1 MLETICETMV
11 EAYRRNWITSR
22 DGNVSIR
29 HHDRDHF
36 YITPSG
42 VRKQTLQ
49 PDQFKRIGITTGINS
64 GVGQGIYWHLWRE
77 LEYTDISSSL
87 KPSGEI
93 PLHFGL
99 QKEMGKHKNDVRVVM
114 HFHPTYCVAAMHAG
128 IDLSSMVKDFPELS
142 RYTKVAPNVGD
153 VPPISQELADQCF
166 EKLELDSQGN
176 IQYDIVGIKGHGV
189 VAIDTS
195 PWRAF
200 EHIERL
206 EHICQIVLASRQIQQ
221 SKSVDSIA
229 CVDASRSSSK
239 IKAEDFGVPP
249 EFAERAENYAQ
260 WSIAKAKEFYVK
272 LASTGIDPRPATDPE
287 KYLPGARAAAEAVA
301 KGIAACIR
309 ESKLT

>member
-42 VRKQTLQ
+42 VRKQTMQ
-49 PDQFKRIGITTGINS
+49 PDQFKKIKINRALAS
-64 GVGQGIYWHLWRE
+64 GWGSLDFLYAWE
-77 LEYTDISSSL
+77 EMPYTDISSAL

-99 QKEMGKHKNDVRVVM
+99 QREMGQHSNDVRVVM

-128 IDLSSMVKDFPELS
+128 IDLSTITNDFPELS
-142 RYTKVAPNVGD
+142 RYTKVAPNVPD
-153 VPPISQELADQCF
+153 VPPISQELADQCH
-166 EKLELDSQGN
+166 KNLQLDKDGN
-176 IQYDIVGIKGHGV
+176 ISYDIVGIKGHGV

-206 EHICQIVLASRQIQQ
+206 EHICKIVLASR
-221 SKSVDSIA
+221 K
-229 CVDASRSSSK
+229 
-239 IKAEDFGVPP
+239 
-249 EFAERAENYAQ
+249 
-260 WSIAKAKEFYVK
+260 
-272 LASTGIDPRPATDPE
+272 
-287 KYLPGARAAAEAVA
+287 
-301 KGIAACIR
+301 
-309 ESKLT
+309 